1 MLKAE
6 KKNFTKNDISK
17 NISSEIGISKNYSK
31 EIVDDLITV
40 LKKIIKLKET
50 NIKNFATFKI
60 INKNQRLGRN
70 PKTSEEFIISK
81 RKSVKFIV
89 SKKFKDKINSL

>member
-6 KKNFTKNDISK
+6 KKNFTKHDISK
-17 NISSEIGISKNYSK
+17 NIASKIGISKNYSK
-31 EIVDDLITV
+31 EIVDDLISV
-40 LKKIIKLKET
+40 LKKTIKLKQT

-60 INKNQRLGRN
+60 INKNKRLGRN

-81 RKSVKFIV
+81 RKSVKFTV
-89 SKKFKDKINSL
+89 SKKFKNKINSL

>member
-1 MLKAE
+1 MLKTE

-60 INKNQRLGRN
+60 TNKNQRLGRN

>member
-1 MLKAE
+1 MIQLEILLQKLAFQKIIQ
-6 KKNFTKNDISK
+6 KKL
-17 NISSEIGISKNYSK
+17 
-31 EIVDDLITV
+31 DDLITV
-40 LKKIIKLKET
+40 LKKTIKLKET

-60 INKNQRLGRN
+60 TNKNQRLGRN

>member
-1 MLKAE
+1 MLKTE
-6 KKNFTKNDISK
+6 KKNFTKHDIARNIASK
-17 NISSEIGISKNYSK
+17 IGISKNYTK

-40 LKKIIKLKET
+40 LKKKIKLKET

-60 INKNQRLGRN
+60 TNKNQRLGRN

>member
-60 INKNQRLGRN
+60 TNKNQRLGRN